1 MHDMSDLSPRADLLG
16 ADRSDRV
23 RRAAPSTSPARPA
36 DVEIV
41 IPVHNERRALER
53 SVRTL
58 HRPARD
64 HAPARRDTRAADDAG
79 PEAQARAR

>member
-1 MHDMSDLSPRADLLG
+1 
-16 ADRSDRV
+16 
-23 RRAAPSTSPARPA
+23 
-36 DVEIV
+36 VEIV

-64 HAPARRDTRAADDAG
+64 HAPARRDTRAADHDAG